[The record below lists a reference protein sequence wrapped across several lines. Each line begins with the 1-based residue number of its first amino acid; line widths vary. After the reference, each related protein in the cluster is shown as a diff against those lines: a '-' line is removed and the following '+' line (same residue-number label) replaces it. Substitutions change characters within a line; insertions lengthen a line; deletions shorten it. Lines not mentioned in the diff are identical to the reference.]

1 MINNGESSC
10 VEYRITARIGVL
22 NEFSTGWKKEL
33 NVVSWNGG
41 QPKFDIRDWDA
52 NHEKMSR
59 GITLH
64 EGEARAMAEMII
76 SWLDG
81 KAPAGG
87 YGNKAAVAE
96 QPAPEDSCELSEEA
110 VEQGAMEE
118 ASLEIDEETGEV
130 MN

>member
-1 MINNGESSC
+1 MINNGKSSG

-22 NEFSTGWKKEL
+22 NEFSTGWQKEL

-87 YGNKAAVAE
+87 YGNKAAVA
-96 QPAPEDSCELSEEA
+96 
-110 VEQGAMEE
+110 
-118 ASLEIDEETGEV
+118 
-130 MN
+130 